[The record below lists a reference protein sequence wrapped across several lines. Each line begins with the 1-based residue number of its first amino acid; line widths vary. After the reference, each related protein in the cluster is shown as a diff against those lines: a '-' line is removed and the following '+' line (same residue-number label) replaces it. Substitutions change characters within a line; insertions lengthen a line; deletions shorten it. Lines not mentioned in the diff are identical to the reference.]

1 MLRPLLSLALAGMLA
16 TAKPLSYELASAE
29 PPTGDEDTLVI
40 ALHGAAA
47 TAKFYCGLFVK
58 GQYQRLAQDRRYMV
72 VCPSGVG
79 VRPMYEEYEDRL
91 LDLRAELLTQHS
103 NLKRVF
109 LMGHSLGG
117 RGALLIGLRHPDKF
131 DAIAAVAPALHMR
144 KDQAGTS
151 EALAGFLIGYPHR
164 IFVGY
169 AVRDIIA
176 PLLPIDLGKLLLA
189 GAGRLTIQ
197 PYNSDHW
204 TVGAASAVDIFDFFD
219 QERSR

>member
-1 MLRPLLSLALAGMLA
+1 MFRPFLSLILVGTLAI
-16 TAKPLSYELASAE
+16 AKPLSYELASST
-29 PPTGDEDTLVI
+29 PPSGDEDTLVI

-58 GQYQRLAQDRRYMV
+58 GQYQSLAEDRHYMV

-79 VRPMYEEYEDRL
+79 IRPMYEDYEDRI
-91 LDLRAELLTQHS
+91 LDLRANLLAQHP
-103 NLKRVF
+103 NLKKVF
-109 LMGHSLGG
+109 LTGHSLGG

-151 EALAGFLIGYPHR
+151 EALAGPLIAYPHR

-176 PLLPIDLGKLLLA
+176 PLFPIDLGKLLLA
-189 GAGRLTIQ
+189 GVGRLTIQ

-219 QERSR
+219 TERSR

>member
-1 MLRPLLSLALAGMLA
+1 MFRPFLCLVLVGILA
-16 TAKPLSYELASAE
+16 TARPLPYELASAE
-29 PPTGDEDTLVI
+29 PPSGNEDTLVI

-58 GQYQRLAQDRRYMV
+58 GQYERLAEDRHYMV

-79 VRPMYEEYEDRL
+79 VKPMYEKYEDRI
-91 LDLRAELLTQHS
+91 LDLRAEILSQHP
-103 NLKRVF
+103 KIKKVF
-109 LMGHSLGG
+109 LTGHSLGG

-144 KDQAGTS
+144 NDQTGTAD
-151 EALAGFLIGYPHR
+151 ALAGFLVAYPHR
-164 IFVGY
+164 ILVGY
-169 AVRDIIA
+169 AVRDVIA
-176 PLLPIDLGKLLLA
+176 PLFPTDLGKLLLA
-189 GAGRLTIQ
+189 GVGRVTIQ

-219 QERSR
+219 QQRSR